1 VIDLELTWHESVVL
15 GGVLAAGTVPLR
27 LSRRPKLVAL
37 STFTQETA
45 LILGLFALWQLAGS
59 YGFMGPDGALSRG
72 QWIWDLERTWHLPS
86 EAWLQHVFLPYP
98 LLIQF
103 FNMYYAILHF
113 PVLIACMI
121 WLFVRHR
128 PAYGRF
134 RTTLVGVTG
143 LCLLVQLV
151 PVAPPRML
159 PGIGMV
165 DTAIRYHQSV
175 YGSVA
180 GFEADELSAMPSVH
194 VGWAI
199 LVAVVIIMTLRSRW
213 RWLGLL
219 YPAMT
224 TLAVVVTANHYWAD
238 GIVAGA
244 LLVLVLGIQA
254 AGRRAWAWALAWM
267 RNSGLYPARRTWHD
281 PGNKV
286 PISTR
291 GNNGGT
297 SGSGDDR
304 DRATAQ
310 RDRSA

>member
-1 VIDLELTWHESVVL
+1 M
-15 GGVLAAGTVPLR
+15 GGILAAGTVPLR
-27 LSRRPKLVAL
+27 RSGRPRLVAA
-37 STFTQETA
+37 STFTLETA
-45 LILGLFALWQLAGS
+45 LILGLFALWQFAGS
-59 YGFMGPDGALSRG
+59 YGFMSPDGALGRG
-72 QWIWDLERTWHLPS
+72 RWIWHVERVWHLPS
-86 EAWLQHVFLPYP
+86 ETWLQHVFLPYP
-98 LLIQF
+98 LLVQF

-128 PAYGRF
+128 PAYRRF
-134 RTTLVGVTG
+134 RTTLVGLTG
-143 LCLLVQLV
+143 ACLIIQFV

-159 PGIGMV
+159 PGTAMV
-165 DTAIRYHQSV
+165 DTAIRYGQSV

-199 LVAVVIIMTLRSRW
+199 LVAVVVITTLRTRW
-213 RWLGLL
+213 RWLALL

-238 GIVAGA
+238 GIVAGV

-254 AGRRAWAWALAWM
+254 AGRRVWA
-267 RNSGLYPARRTWHD
+267 RVSGRVRHSGLYPDSRTWHD
-281 PGNKV
+281 PDNKA

-304 DRATAQ
+304 DRAPAQ